1 MTTLISFDPGLREA
15 GLAVFTDGLLA
26 AAFLVRNPNTKD
38 RGGKAWLAMGQEVDT
53 LLSETVPGLPLRLH
67 LHGSMFVSEIPQV
80 YREGKSANV
89 SPDDLTNLTG
99 VVGCVIGFL
108 DPVEVKTY
116 VPAEWKG
123 QVPKDIHNKR
133 IKASLSMDEKA
144 ILEGVKC
151 PASLLHNVVD
161 AIGVGLF
168 ELGRM
173 GGINARVRA

>member
-1 MTTLISFDPGLREA
+1 MKTLISLDPGLREA
-15 GLAVFTDGLLA
+15 GLAVFTGGLLTS
-26 AAFLVRNPNTKD
+26 AFLVRNPNTKD
-38 RGGKAWLAMGQEVDT
+38 RGGKAWVDMGREVDIILGEAAST
-53 LLSETVPGLPLRLH
+53 ETSLFT
-67 LHGSMFVSEIPQV
+67 FVSEIPQV

-108 DPVEVKTY
+108 DPSEVKTY

-123 QVPKDIHNKR
+123 QVPKKIHNKR
-133 IKASLSMDEKA
+133 IIAALSSTEVAALDA
-144 ILEGVKC
+144 VKC
-151 PASLLHNVVD
+151 PASLKHNVVD

-173 GGINARVRA
+173 GGTNARVKG

>member
-1 MTTLISFDPGLREA
+1 MKTLVSFDPGLREA
-15 GLAVFTDGLLA
+15 GLAVFTNGLLT

-38 RGGKAWLAMGQEVDT
+38 RGGKAWLAMGREVAKT
-53 LLSETVPGLPLRLH
+53 LRGVIYTPDL
-67 LHGSMFVSEIPQV
+67 FVSEIPQV

-108 DPVEVKTY
+108 DPSEVKTY

-133 IKASLSMDEKA
+133 VITALNADEHWV
-144 ILEGVKC
+144 LYNTVKC

-168 ELGRM
+168 ELKRM
-173 GGINARVRA
+173 NGIYARVKD

>member
-1 MTTLISFDPGLREA
+1 MKLPNGTLISFDPGLREA
-15 GLAVFTDGLLA
+15 GLAVFTNGLLTS
-26 AAFLVRNPNTKD
+26 AFLVRNPNTKD
-38 RGGKAWLAMGQEVDT
+38 RGGRAWRAMGQTVFRT
-53 LLSETVPGLPLRLH
+53 LNSSAPNALISGV
-67 LHGSMFVSEIPQV
+67 FVSEIPQV

-108 DPVEVKTY
+108 DPSEVKTY

-123 QVPKDIHNKR
+123 QVPKKIHNDR
-133 IKASLSMDEKA
+133 IEAALNMDEVKVLDA
-144 ILEGVKC
+144 VKC

-173 GGINARVRA
+173 GGTNARVRD

>member
-1 MTTLISFDPGLREA
+1 MTTKHDTLISFDPGLREA
-15 GLAVFTDGLLA
+15 GLAVFTNGLLTS
-26 AAFLVRNPNTKD
+26 AFLVRNPNTKD
-38 RGGKAWLAMGQEVDT
+38 RGGKAWLEMGGTVDIIAT
-53 LLSETVPGLPLRLH
+53 MAFPTGRVPL
-67 LHGSMFVSEIPQV
+67 FVSEIPQV

-108 DPVEVKTY
+108 DPSEVKTY

-123 QVPKDIHNKR
+123 QVPKDIHNRR
-133 IKASLSMDEKA
+133 IKASLSLDEVRVLDA
-144 ILEGVKC
+144 VKC
-151 PASLLHNVVD
+151 PASLLHNVID

-173 GGINARVRA
+173 GGTNARVRG